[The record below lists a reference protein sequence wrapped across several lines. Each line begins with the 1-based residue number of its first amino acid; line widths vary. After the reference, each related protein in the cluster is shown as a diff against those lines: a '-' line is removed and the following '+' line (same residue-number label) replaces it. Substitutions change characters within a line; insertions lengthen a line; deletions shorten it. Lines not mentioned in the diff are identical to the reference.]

1 MASDGGKRHYARAVM
16 VGPWRATTH
25 IELGDLRI
33 AGALMLG
40 AAAVRPLVRSPGVP
54 CPLRALTGVPCPLC
68 GMTTSVTD
76 TVWLDVPSA
85 VAANPMGV
93 VAVAAVIALWL
104 AWLVGRRVGRR
115 VERVAVPVLLLPL
128 MLLAMWL
135 FELHR
140 FDYL

>member
-1 MASDGGKRHYARAVM
+1 M
-16 VGPWRATTH
+16 VGPWRATTS
-25 IELGDLRI
+25 IELGDLRV

-40 AAAVRPLVRSPGVP
+40 AAAVRPLMGSPGVP

-85 VAANPMGV
+85 VSANPMGV
-93 VAVAAVIALWL
+93 VAVLAVVALWL
-104 AWLVGRRVGRR
+104 VWRR

-128 MLLAMWL
+128 TLLAMWL